1 MTTVSKES
9 WCFISGVTAVAE
21 TRLLTDDELLDLVG
35 LPSLDAVFQR
45 LKQVETYVHL
55 AMPESPDGATRA
67 VEAEFLRLVKRYAS
81 ETPDARVA
89 DAALLSRRFGDAR
102 AFAREKLFPEEKR
115 RRPPTLLTEEE
126 LELLWNGSCDA
137 RPGLAP
143 AVARVRDAVEKSG
156 DAKTLVDLLFDREEL
171 LALSEAVRS
180 LGAPLLDG
188 WVALA
193 VRLRAA
199 LTVVRAR
206 LAGEDPERLAAV
218 FLAPSLAGP
227 RDKPLADDWLLALAE
242 EDVSRLGETFAR
254 GCPGAPGEATSLSR
268 ASVARLARLVDDR
281 LTEALRD
288 AKYITYGPE
297 RPFAYLWALNTEN
310 LNLRFIVETF
320 VVEADREE
328 TRTRLRRSYV

>member
-1 MTTVSKES
+1 MTAHVQRES
-9 WCFISGVTAVAE
+9 WCFVSGVTAVAE

-55 AMPESPDGATRA
+55 AMPESPDDATRA

-89 DAALLSRRFGDAR
+89 DAVLLSRRFGDAR
-102 AFAREKLFPEEKR
+102 AFAREKLFPEEKP

-126 LELLWNGSCDA
+126 LESLWNGSFDA

-143 AVARVRDAVEKSG
+143 AVARVRAAVEKSA

-171 LALSEAVRS
+171 LALGEAVRA
-180 LGAPLLDG
+180 LGAPMLDG

-199 LTVVRAR
+199 LTVGRAR
-206 LAGEDPERLAAV
+206 LAGEDPERLATV
-218 FLAPSLAGP
+218 FLAPP
-227 RDKPLADDWLLALAE
+227 IADDWLLALAG
-242 EDVSRLGETFAR
+242 DDLSRLGETFAR
-254 GCPGAPGEATSLSR
+254 GCPGAPGETTPLSR
-268 ASVARLARLVDDR
+268 AGLGRLAPLVDDR
-281 LTEALRD
+281 LTATLREA
-288 AKYITYGPE
+288 KCVPYGPE
-297 RPFAYLWALNTEN
+297 RAFGYLWALNTEN
-310 LNLRFIVETF
+310 LNLRLIVETF
-320 VVEADREE
+320 VVEADRDE

>member
-1 MTTVSKES
+1 MTTVPRES
-9 WCFISGVTAVAE
+9 WAFISGATAVAE
-21 TRLLTDDELLDLVG
+21 TRLLTDDELIDLVG

-55 AMPESPDGATRA
+55 AMPASHDDATRA
-67 VEAEFLRLVKRYAS
+67 VEAEFLRLAKRYAS

-89 DAALLSRRFGDAR
+89 DAVMLGRRFGDVR
-102 AFAREKLFPEEKR
+102 AFARERLFPEEKR
-115 RRPPTLLTEEE
+115 RHPPTLLTEEE
-126 LELLWNGSCDA
+126 LESLWSGAFDA

-143 AVARVRDAVEKSG
+143 AVARVRAALEKSADG
-156 DAKTLVDLLFDREEL
+156 KALVDLLFDREEL
-171 LALSEAVRS
+171 LALGEAVRA
-180 LGAPLLDG
+180 LGAPMLDG

-193 VRLRAA
+193 VRLRAG

-218 FLAPSLAGP
+218 FLAPP
-227 RDKPLADDWLLALAE
+227 IADDWLLALAE
-242 EDVSRLGETFAR
+242 DDVSRLGETFAR
-254 GCPGAPGEATSLSR
+254 GCPGAPGETAALSR

-281 LTEALRD
+281 LMDTLRD
-288 AKYITYGPE
+288 VKCVTYGPE
-297 RPFAYLWALNTEN
+297 RAFGYLWALNTEN